1 MYTHIGVAIVIG
13 GCGVMVVT
21 DFAPIFI
28 RHLFPVVGVTA
39 INVLGCRMIRHTL
52 LGIADVRSRVAT
64 AANQD
69 TIRFQYDVELSD
81 AFSTNGMGA
90 EGISSDI
97 IDLT

>member
-1 MYTHIGVAIVIG
+1 MVIGV
-13 GCGVMVVT
+13 CGVMVVT

-28 RHLFPVVGVTA
+28 RHLFPVVGATA

-52 LGIADVRSRVAT
+52 LGIADVQSRAAT

-69 TIRFQYDVELSD
+69 TIQFQHDVELSD
-81 AFSTNGMGA
+81 AFSTNGMGV
-90 EGISSDI
+90 EDTSSDI